1 MANVVK
7 MNVIL
12 ILVFATNVLR
22 VIMGLFALTYAQLIV
37 IILDATVL
45 QVNVSSAR
53 MGGLGRNANAQVN
66 VTVLGVIM
74 TGDVTNV
81 RLACTMKSAI
91 KSAQK
96 IAQMFLVADKLDFVQ
111 NVSRVGLD
119 RRVTALDTVIMTLAT
134 RKKYV

>member
-1 MANVVK
+1 